1 MIKVLKK
8 LWKFCVGDAGEKSA
22 PETRPVRENAGEG
35 SEPVPHSEAL
45 ETLRRAQH
53 ANMKKNN
60 PAATPAAPAVKF
72 SAPLPPLSIRDLVQ
86 KLPPAQFCAIAN
98 QVLEFEAARSRH
110 GGSLPYAG
118 GRLVPWT
125 GTTANDGQAASLD
138 DGSALRAR
146 VRELIRQTGSAHKA
160 RTLLANELEEEKLR
174 RQPELRVPAP
184 ALYLPPEPPADIME
198 KLEHIKRLE
207 TTLMRAE
214 TRDPELIVGSKT
226 DDRGDKE
233 WGPRATLHLIHE
245 YEKVGRPIAPEVV
258 ESEQRKSDNYRNWR
272 AGIRTFFRNAA
283 AAKEARSARTV
294 QPAAK
299 PQEQTVI
306 PDILAYTA

>member
-8 LWKFCVGDAGEKSA
+8 LWKLCAGDAGEKSA
-22 PETRPVRENAGEG
+22 PETRPVRENAGESG
-35 SEPVPHSEAL
+35 GPVPHSMAL
-45 ETLRRAQH
+45 ANLRRAQN
-53 ANMKKNN
+53 ANIKKNN
-60 PAATPAAPAVKF
+60 PAATPAAPAAEF
-72 SAPLPPLSIRDLVQ
+72 SAPLPPLSIKDLVQ

-110 GGSLPYAG
+110 GGGLPYVG
-118 GRLVPWT
+118 GKLVPWT
-125 GTTANDGQAASLD
+125 GTTANGQATNLD

-146 VRELIRQTGSAHKA
+146 VRELIRRMGSVHEA
-160 RTLLANELEEEKLR
+160 RTVLANELAEEKLR

-184 ALYLPPEPPADIME
+184 ALSLPPEPPADIME
-198 KLEHIKRLE
+198 KLERIKRLE
-207 TTLMRAE
+207 TALMRAE

-233 WGPRATLHLIHE
+233 WGPRATLHLIQE
-245 YEKVGRPIAPEVV
+245 YKKVGRPVSPEVV
-258 ESEQRKSDNYRNWR
+258 ESEQRKSDDYRNWR

-283 AAKEARSARTV
+283 AAEEARSARTI

-299 PQEQTVI
+299 PQEEAVI